1 MIAYKGFEP
10 GLVCRDYQFVMG
22 KNVTEQANC
31 AANGFHCA
39 ENPLGCLSYYPDMT
53 RSVYCV
59 VEAGGDMDEDARDSK
74 IACTELTIVKQLSME
89 EFFLHA
95 LAYMVDHPYRQWNGR
110 VQKNRGSAYEGYVV
124 VRGTDPLAKGKLGD
138 ILALAKENAAT
149 KRISHVA
156 LMVVDGTH
164 IQPVT
169 WYDIN
174 SKERKDCEHE

>member
-1 MIAYKGFEP
+1 MPLPIWWITP
-10 GLVCRDYQFVMG
+10 I
-22 KNVTEQANC
+22 
-31 AANGFHCA
+31 ANGMA
-39 ENPLGCLSYYPDMT
+39 ASKKTAAPLM
-53 RSVYCV
+53 
-59 VEAGGDMDEDARDSK
+59 K
-74 IACTELTIVKQLSME
+74 
-89 EFFLHA
+89 
-95 LAYMVDHPYRQWNGR
+95 
-110 VQKNRGSAYEGYVV
+110 VV

-164 IQPVT
+164 IQPDT